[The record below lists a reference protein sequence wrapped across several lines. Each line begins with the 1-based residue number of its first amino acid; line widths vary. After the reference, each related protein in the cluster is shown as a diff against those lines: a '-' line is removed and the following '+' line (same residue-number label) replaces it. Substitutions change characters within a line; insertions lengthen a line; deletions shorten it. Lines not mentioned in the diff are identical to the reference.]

1 MKKLFCTI
9 LFLIFSVCVYSQ
21 SLSFKYS
28 TNNIYRLK
36 VYTKQDIYIDGVFFR
51 TVEAMS
57 KITLQPYGYKDID
70 NERYVLIK
78 YLFYYLNKKQNI
90 DVEYKLSKVD
100 EVDFMINPKGDL
112 KIIGGANYLPPRRNI
127 PSFNNVDV
135 AKGTKWQSKGEDV
148 FTEKD
153 EIVEVPSIINYSV
166 DDITMKDGKT
176 IVVFNASYDTFF
188 NVPNG
193 KYLKDIRIKSS
204 TKYNWDIIQGIFS
217 EYRELFEI
225 TKNYLSTSGYQ
236 YSSAKFQGTSVGV
249 MEVVSIDVAKQYK
262 LARELEKISSEVTV
276 SPPENNEIKLNI
288 SDILFDKGSW
298 TIKDAYREMLKKVA
312 EVLKQYKEIDIVVEG
327 HTDDTG
333 TREFNLSLSENR
345 ARAVA
350 NALIQSGISS
360 DKVSYRGFGPDRPLV
375 PNTSEENRSRNRRV
389 EIKLIW
395 GK

>member
-1 MKKLFCTI
+1 
-9 LFLIFSVCVYSQ
+9 
-21 SLSFKYS
+21 
-28 TNNIYRLK
+28 
-36 VYTKQDIYIDGVFFR
+36 
-51 TVEAMS
+51 
-57 KITLQPYGYKDID
+57 
-70 NERYVLIK
+70 
-78 YLFYYLNKKQNI
+78 
-90 DVEYKLSKVD
+90 
-100 EVDFMINPKGDL
+100 
-112 KIIGGANYLPPRRNI
+112 
-127 PSFNNVDV
+127 
-135 AKGTKWQSKGEDV
+135 
-148 FTEKD
+148 
-153 EIVEVPSIINYSV
+153 
-166 DDITMKDGKT
+166 
-176 IVVFNASYDTFF
+176 
-188 NVPNG
+188 
-193 KYLKDIRIKSS
+193 
-204 TKYNWDIIQGIFS
+204 
-217 EYRELFEI
+217 
-225 TKNYLSTSGYQ
+225 
-236 YSSAKFQGTSVGV
+236 
-249 MEVVSIDVAKQYK
+249 